1 MTYYSEHDV
10 LVVTVLEARDSS
22 LVRYNL
28 RPTESLPISSP
39 LRRLAALADSQLRL
53 MDLALLTWRYA
64 TMPRDSVA
72 SVLAQYESTPDSIA
86 RGWALIRGAGPKD
99 IALELLARD
108 SSSARRRAAVASLIR
123 FPADPAVWRA
133 LVRTL
138 RDPDEAVGF
147 MAARVLEQFTN
158 FSARAI
164 DWAPD
169 SESVRAI
176 LDGTRLFFFPLLV
189 RTLNVTQ
196 VDPALAPQLLGN
208 GGHLLLAYAT
218 APLPPI
224 RTHARLLLRKLT
236 QTDAGPD
243 GQAWRDWIAT
253 HSRN

>member
-1 MTYYSEHDV
+1 
-10 LVVTVLEARDSS
+10 R
-22 LVRYNL
+22 
-28 RPTESLPISSP
+28 ES
-39 LRRLAALADSQLRL
+39 RRRAGGAALASWL
-53 MDLALLTWRYA
+53 
-64 TMPRDSVA
+64 
-72 SVLAQYESTPDSIA
+72 
-86 RGWALIRGAGPKD
+86 
-99 IALELLARD
+99 
-108 SSSARRRAAVASLIR
+108 R
-123 FPADPAVWRA
+123 FPPDPAVWRA
-133 LVRTL
+133 RVRTL
-138 RDPDEAVGF
+138 HHPDEAVGF
-147 MAARVLEQFTN
+147 IAARLLEEFTN
-158 FSARAI
+158 FSPRAI

-224 RTHARLLLRKLT
+224 RTDARLLLRKLT